1 MRTRSKQSELLLTV
15 QRLDR
20 ELRLW
25 KRCGALLF
33 LMAVGAFCAGSRYA
47 QDIPDVVAAKK
58 GFVVTDKNGQIRSY
72 FGFEEDGRVGMYLT
86 DRMGKKRV
94 GLGVNPQDDG
104 YGVVVYDKEE
114 RLRAFLGLVQETYCL
129 HFYDERSVP
138 RTTVGH
144 KPSAGFSGIITR
156 DEKGQHRVML
166 GEVARENGR
175 QGAGLFLLDEK
186 TQSRL
191 QLYAIDGGWPVLQ
204 FMDKDEKP
212 RIRLGLE
219 GGERSVFSMRDKQ
232 ADERVVIEVGAD
244 NSLKFET
251 KDKTNKVTRSV
262 K

>member
-1 MRTRSKQSELLLTV
+1 M
-15 QRLDR
+15 
-20 ELRLW
+20 
-25 KRCGALLF
+25 
-33 LMAVGAFCAGSRYA
+33 
-47 QDIPDVVAAKK
+47 
-58 GFVVTDKNGQIRSY
+58 
-72 FGFEEDGRVGMYLT
+72 
-86 DRMGKKRV
+86 
-94 GLGVNPQDDG
+94 
-104 YGVVVYDKEE
+104 
-114 RLRAFLGLVQETYCL
+114 
-129 HFYDERSVP
+129 
-138 RTTVGH
+138 
-144 KPSAGFSGIITR
+144 
-156 DEKGQHRVML
+156 ML

-175 QGAGLFLLDEK
+175 QAAGLFLLDEK

-219 GGERSVFSMRDKQ
+219 GGERSAFSMRDKQ